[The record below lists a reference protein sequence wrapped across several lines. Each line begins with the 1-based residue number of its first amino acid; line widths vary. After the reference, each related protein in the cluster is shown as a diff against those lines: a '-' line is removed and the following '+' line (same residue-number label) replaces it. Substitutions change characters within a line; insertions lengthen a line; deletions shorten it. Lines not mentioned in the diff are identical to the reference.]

1 MKPRPKRKL
10 PWNLAARRFLL
21 LVMMVYAL
29 YTVFNQQV
37 KIVELRKEYSNVLK
51 EIDYYTT
58 KNALLQER
66 IVYLQTDQY
75 IEKAARE
82 KLGLIFPGE
91 VPYMT
96 QITNDEDTH
105 GKP

>member
-1 MKPRPKRKL
+1 MNQRRKRKL
-10 PWNLAARRFLL
+10 PWSLAARRFLL
-21 LVMMVYAL
+21 VVMTIYAL

-37 KIVELRKEYSNVLK
+37 KIVELRQEYSSVLK

-58 KNALLQER
+58 KNAILQER
-66 IVYLQTDQY
+66 IAYLQTDQY

-96 QITNDEDTH
+96 QITNDDGTH
-105 GKP
+105 GNP